1 MIDKSTTHELITKYK
16 SIFKNLKPILSPA
29 TNEIIYFNMT
39 GFKHLVFKGKH
50 RREKVA
56 IYNRLVLIPL
66 IIPVL
71 RNSEE
76 IIETRVR
83 NEYMNDKKVKVTYLA
98 LEAYVGKDSVRV
110 RVIVRKIGE
119 KGHFYFYSVMKY

>member
-1 MIDKSTTHELITKYK
+1 MVIS
-16 SIFKNLKPILSPA
+16 
-29 TNEIIYFNMT
+29 
-39 GFKHLVFKGKH
+39 
-50 RREKVA
+50 
-56 IYNRLVLIPL
+56 
-66 IIPVL
+66 VL